1 MTSSLDSVADLA
13 GLVTLRPVNETDL
26 DFLVGVYG
34 STREEEL
41 SQVVWADG
49 QREAFVRMQ
58 FGAQDAD
65 YRATNPHGAFDV
77 IEVAGSPAGRLYVD
91 RRPGDIRI
99 VDIALL
105 PEFRG
110 KGVGAHLIGRLMR
123 EASAS
128 GCKLSI
134 HVEVHNRAAALY
146 DRLGFA
152 VVAEQ
157 GVYRRMEWV
166 AS

>member
-1 MTSSLDSVADLA
+1 MSRAPDSVAGPVA
-13 GLVTLRPVNETDL
+13 LRPATDADR

-34 STREEEL
+34 STRDAEL
-41 SQVVWADG
+41 SQVPWAEG

-58 FGAQDAD
+58 FDAQDAE
-65 YRATNPHGAFDV
+65 YHARNPHGTFDV
-77 IEVAGSPAGRLYVD
+77 IEVGGRPAGRLYVD

-105 PEFRG
+105 PEFQG
-110 KGVGAHLIGRLMR
+110 QGVGAHLIGRLMQ

-134 HVEVHNRAAALY
+134 HVEIHNRAVALY

-152 VVAEQ
+152 AVAEQ
-157 GVYRRMEWV
+157 GIYRRMEWT
-166 AS
+166 AP

>member
-1 MTSSLDSVADLA
+1 MTRSSGSVAD
-13 GLVTLRPVNETDL
+13 LVTLRPVTEADRE
-26 DFLVGVYG
+26 FLVGVYG
-34 STREEEL
+34 STRDEEL
-41 SQVVWADG
+41 SQVVWAPG

-58 FGAQDAD
+58 FDAQDTD
-65 YRATNPHGAFDV
+65 YHRCNPQGSFDV
-77 IEVAGSPAGRLYVD
+77 IEVDGRAAGRLYVD

-105 PEFRG
+105 PELRSR
-110 KGVGAHLIGRLMR
+110 GVGTHLIGGLMR

-146 DRLGFA
+146 DRLGF
-152 VVAEQ
+152 VVVDEQ
-157 GVYRRMEWV
+157 GIYRRMEWT
-166 AS
+166 AP

>member
-1 MTSSLDSVADLA
+1 MSRASGSVA
-13 GLVTLRPVNETDL
+13 GLVALRPVTETDR
-26 DFLVGVYG
+26 DFLLEVYG
-34 STREEEL
+34 STRDEEL
-41 SQVVWADG
+41 SQVAWADG
-49 QREAFVRMQ
+49 QRDAFVRMQ
-58 FGAQDAD
+58 FDAQDTD
-65 YRATNPHGAFDV
+65 YHARNPDGTFDV
-77 IEVAGSPAGRLYVD
+77 IEVGGRPAGRLYVD

-110 KGVGAHLIGRLMR
+110 EGVGAHLVGLLMQ
-123 EASAS
+123 EAAAS

-134 HVEVHNRAAALY
+134 HVEIHNRAAGLY

-157 GVYRRMEWV
+157 GVYRRMEWTG
-166 AS
+166 

>member
-1 MTSSLDSVADLA
+1 MSRTTGSVAD
-13 GLVTLRPVNETDL
+13 LVTLRPVTEADL

-34 STREEEL
+34 STRDEEL
-41 SQVVWADG
+41 SQVTWADG

-58 FGAQDAD
+58 FDAQDTD
-65 YRATNPHGAFDV
+65 YRSRNPDGTFDV
-77 IEVAGSPAGRLYVD
+77 IELGRRPAGRLYVD

-110 KGVGAHLIGRLMR
+110 RGLGTHLIGLLMR
-123 EASAS
+123 EAGAANA
-128 GCKLSI
+128 KLSI
-134 HVEVHNRAAALY
+134 HVEVHNRAAGLY
-146 DRLGFA
+146 DRLGFV

-157 GVYRRMEWV
+157 GIYRLMEWTGP
-166 AS
+166 